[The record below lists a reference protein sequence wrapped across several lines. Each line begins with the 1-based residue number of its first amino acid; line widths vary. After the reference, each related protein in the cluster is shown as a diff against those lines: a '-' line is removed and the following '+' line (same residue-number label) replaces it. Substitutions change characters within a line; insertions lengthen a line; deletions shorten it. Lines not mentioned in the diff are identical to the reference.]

1 MTKTKS
7 SLSDLTHADRASV
20 PVQTTADAMFRA
32 ASECLRQH
40 RRHSA
45 LVELDVSEAEE
56 QAAERVR
63 TLSDTLMSDAAS
75 MYEAALTAHED
86 ALQENEPLDEW
97 RQRADQLWQAVREYE
112 KRHQASERATKQLQ
126 SHDLQKLL
134 SITLEFEIEASALL
148 QLQHAADAYRKVRP
162 EAVPGTV
169 RP

>member
-7 SLSDLTHADRASV
+7 FRSAAEHPSRVPA

-40 RRHSA
+40 RRHAA

-63 TLSDTLMSDAAS
+63 TLSDSLMSDAAS
-75 MYEAALTAHED
+75 MYEAALSSDEEVS
-86 ALQENEPLDEW
+86 QEEW
-97 RQRADQLWQAVREYE
+97 RQRASQLWHAVREYE
-112 KRHQASERATKQLQ
+112 RRHQASERATKQLQ

-148 QLQHAADAYRKVRP
+148 QLQQATDAYRKARP
-162 EAVPGTV
+162 EAVPGTS